1 MHLKMQSAPDGMK
14 RKPRHG
20 KVCAARNV
28 YVLAK
33 QTNKHD
39 IKKVDQLTLLSTTQK
54 NRGLAISQVQL
65 LVC

>member
-1 MHLKMQSAPDGMK
+1 MEK
-14 RKPRHG
+14 
-20 KVCAARNV
+20 
-28 YVLAK
+28 YVLHGMCTFW
-33 QTNKHD
+33 QNKHD